1 MPKSGLPALQGSMC
15 ANLSRISARGMASTP
30 ISLDEEWVSKAY
42 NKVGP
47 GEFIVDIGSSTGTW
61 ALDMCKRDPDI
72 NVLGLEIKGFHVESS
87 LQIKAESKVNNVHYL
102 ACNVHLDITT
112 ILNSLQSNNISVSAL
127 TIQFPDPHYGNRH
140 LKKRVIN
147 AAMLSTFAKYLEP
160 GSTIYWQTDIRD
172 LAQNMVEHLAASE
185 YFTPAEGYSP
195 HALHR
200 NEPAYTMQTDR
211 EKLSLREGLPIYR
224 MLYTR
229 NTKVVV

>member
-1 MPKSGLPALQGSMC
+1 MARNANC
-15 ANLSRISARGMASTP
+15 ASLNRLMTRGMASTP
-30 ISLDEEWVSKAY
+30 IMLDEDWVSKSF
-42 NKVGP
+42 NQVNQVGH

-61 ALDMCKRDPDI
+61 ALDMCKRNPDI
-72 NVLGLEIKGFHVESS
+72 NVLGLEIKGFHVDSS
-87 LQIKAESKVNNVHYL
+87 LLSKVENKVSNAHFL

-112 ILNSLQSNNISVSAL
+112 ILDSLQSRDISVDTL

-147 AAMLSTFAKYLEP
+147 AAMLNTFAKYLRS

-172 LAQNMVEHLAASE
+172 LAQNMAEHFAASE
-185 YFTPAEGYSP
+185 HFTPAEGYSP

-200 NEPAYTMQTDR
+200 NEPAYTVQTDR
-211 EKLSLREGLPIYR
+211 EKLSLQEGLPIYR

-229 NTKVVV
+229 NAKVVV